1 MTAEIGVLN
10 TAAVALAADSAVTIS
25 REGNN
30 KIYNSANKLFMLSKY
45 NPVGIMLYGTATFM
59 DIPWETI
66 IKTYRKNLG
75 AKSFPTIKEY
85 AKDFIEALENNNK
98 IISPAEEESYCKFNI
113 SFYFRNLM
121 KSMAEHIGEKFK
133 KNKSLTTEEVEAI
146 VKDFISNEHKGWDGV
161 PFLESVGNKDKR
173 NFISKYQDHIKQEIK
188 NIFQKFP
195 VDEKSMKDIAMG
207 LFFRKRF
214 PYGSS
219 GIVIAGF
226 GENERFPSL
235 MAFNIGCKVQDK
247 LQYEEKISGK
257 RPDPNS
263 TLDLALA
270 LGREAWATA
279 EAAAEAAIQAAR
291 GERK

>member
-98 IISPAEEESYCKFNI
+98 IISPAE
-113 SFYFRNLM
+113 
-121 KSMAEHIGEKFK
+121 
-133 KNKSLTTEEVEAI
+133 
-146 VKDFISNEHKGWDGV
+146 D
-161 PFLESVGNKDKR
+161 
-173 NFISKYQDHIKQEIK
+173 
-188 NIFQKFP
+188 
-195 VDEKSMKDIAMG
+195 
-207 LFFRKRF
+207 
-214 PYGSS
+214 
-219 GIVIAGF
+219 VI
-226 GENERFPSL
+226 L
-235 MAFNIGCKVQDK
+235 
-247 LQYEEKISGK
+247 
-257 RPDPNS
+257 
-263 TLDLALA
+263 
-270 LGREAWATA
+270 
-279 EAAAEAAIQAAR
+279 
-291 GERK
+291 